1 MRSDTLW
8 MHLKA
13 QASRSSSTTK
23 NATESI
29 AKRRPITC
37 ASMLGSLS
45 SDACI
50 QIPTKLCQS
59 WVKLPTMQLI
69 RNAGSQNML
78 FTMAGASLSLGEGHC
93 YKLSVLT
100 MQQFSIRK
108 MHIPSCCSAA
118 KHRSRTKRRYL
129 IVTSGA
135 PHQSLQ
141 PEFRVI

>member
-1 MRSDTLW
+1 
-8 MHLKA
+8 
-13 QASRSSSTTK
+13 
-23 NATESI
+23 
-29 AKRRPITC
+29 
-37 ASMLGSLS
+37 
-45 SDACI
+45 
-50 QIPTKLCQS
+50 
-59 WVKLPTMQLI
+59 
-69 RNAGSQNML
+69 ML
-78 FTMAGASLSLGEGHC
+78 FTMAGASLSLGQGHC

-108 MHIPSCCSAA
+108 MRFPGFCHIPSCCSAA